1 MQKQRLNLVR
11 TLLAVLVL
19 LFTVSSV
26 FFTAHEHFHDCSG
39 EDCPICH
46 VIQISEQNIKL
57 FSFSLSLS
65 AVAIVF
71 HFMFADALA
80 KVAATVFIA
89 YTLISQKI
97 RLND

>member
-1 MQKQRLNLVR
+1 MQKQRINMVR

-19 LFTVSSV
+19 LFTFFSV
-26 FFTAHEHFHDCSG
+26 FFTAHEHFHECSG

-57 FSFSLSLS
+57 FSFIVSVIAISKKINFVERQVISVACKPAFLS
-65 AVAIVF
+65 A
-71 HFMFADALA
+71 
-80 KVAATVFIA
+80 
-89 YTLISQKI
+89 TLVSQKI